1 MPKTRMPMGSQERG
15 ICENAGSPKRVNN
28 PWGIQ
33 IKKEIEMSTEWKL
46 SVEEGLALHLGAL
59 HGNKSQDPAEQR
71 HQPSPKICSNFP
83 PEFQPEDKPGNIAI
97 RASCLAGASQ
107 ISIKEEDLDH
117 PGYAHA
123 LCQNPVPFLAQ
134 RIKKEDDASG
144 ELPLDPELGEK
155 IGPSSGLFK
164 GPTTAAVFAKRCGL
178 AKGKKNIPVMQ
189 EDQKGEK
196 LFACPVC
203 GKEFNQ
209 KSNLTRHHKIH
220 TTEGPYKC
228 PKCGESFRMNRQLVR
243 HQRMHLS
250 DPFKCGECGKSFSRR
265 SNLIRHQKI
274 HTQEAPYQCPE
285 CEKTFNQKTNLF
297 RHRMIHIQMG
307 PCNCTKCGKLFTQR
321 KNLVKHQKLHLS
333 EGAHKCFTC
342 GKQFRLKKYLRR
354 HQKIH
359 SREAANIRKTQTE

>member
-1 MPKTRMPMGSQERG
+1 MPKTRRQMGSQERDV
-15 ICENAGSPKRVNN
+15 CENAGSPKMVHNS
-28 PWGIQ
+28 WGIQ

-46 SVEEGLALHLGAL
+46 SMGEGLALHLGSL
-59 HGNKSQDPAEQR
+59 NGDKSQDAAEQK
-71 HQPSPKICSNFP
+71 HQPSPKRYSNFP
-83 PEFQPEDKPGNIAI
+83 PEFQPDDKPGKVAI
-97 RASCLAGASQ
+97 RAGCLVDASQ
-107 ISIKEEDLDH
+107 ISIKEEDLEH
-117 PGYAHA
+117 PECKHAHHH
-123 LCQNPVPFLAQ
+123 NPVPRLAQ
-134 RIKKEDDASG
+134 RIKKEADVSG
-144 ELPLDPELGEK
+144 ESALEPELMGK
-155 IGPSSGLFK
+155 VGPPSVLLKSH
-164 GPTTAAVFAKRCGL
+164 TAAVFAKHCGV
-178 AKGKKNIPVMQ
+178 AKGKKNIPVVQ

-196 LFACPVC
+196 IFACPVC

-250 DPFKCGECGKSFSRR
+250 DPFKCTECGKSFSRR

-274 HTQEAPYQCPE
+274 HTREAPYQCPE

-359 SREAANIRKTQTE
+359 NREGPSIHKTQVE